1 MVFRVT
7 NQAQQQTSLNNVF
20 RLSEDIFNTTN
31 ALSSGKRIA
40 RPSDD
45 PSGTRATLSLR
56 TSLRRTEQFIRNM
69 NGIKDFAGRAD
80 SALNEVNNVLIRA
93 KELAVNQLGG
103 LATAETRGFAAS
115 EIENLISEVLQA
127 GNAKVSNRFAF
138 GGSKSTVAPFQRSAS
153 GAVYLGNSESIT
165 VEIARNLNLKINIP
179 GSDVLATDLNPGI
192 STSTLLADLN
202 RGAGVAAGSFTI
214 ADQAGNTGT
223 VSISSSMTV
232 GDAIAAINAAGTN
245 ITAAV
250 NSAQNG
256 IKLTDSSSLV
266 VQALTVSE
274 AGGGA
279 TATNLGILGQRNGN
293 LEGLDLDPRLNA
305 STQISQLNGGQ
316 GLTLS
321 SINIVNGA
329 ASGTVSL
336 ASANTVG
343 DVLSLINNAGL
354 NVTAG
359 ISNEGNVL
367 RVVSN
372 SSTSTA
378 IVREVGTGSTAE
390 ALGLGGGRNILTSL
404 IQLKEAL
411 QKSDSSALSAALD
424 NLDTGLESLGQAR
437 ASFGAITRRVDNN
450 NANLDREMVD
460 QTEQLSNIEDIDFA
474 QKASELASL
483 QVAFQATLNS
493 TARIL
498 QPSILDF
505 LA

>member
-7 NQAQQQTSLNNVF
+7 NQAQQQATLNNVF

-31 ALSSGKRIA
+31 ALASGKRIA

-45 PSGTRATLSLR
+45 PSGTRETLSLR
-56 TSLRRTEQFIRNM
+56 TSLRKTEQFIRNI
-69 NGIKDFAGRAD
+69 NGIKNFTGRAD
-80 SALNEVNNVLIRA
+80 LALGSVSNALTRA

-115 EIENLISEVLQA
+115 EIESLISEVLQA
-127 GNAKVSNRFAF
+127 GNTRVGNRFAF
-138 GGSKSTVAPFQRSAS
+138 GGSKAVVEPFQRSAS
-153 GAVYLGNSESIT
+153 GAVYLGNTENIS
-165 VEIARNLNLKINIP
+165 VEIARSLNLKINIP

-192 STSTLLADLN
+192 DTSTLLSDLN
-202 RGAGVAAGSFTI
+202 RGAGVTAGAFTL

-223 VSISSSMTV
+223 VNITASMTV
-232 GDAIAAINAAGTN
+232 GNAIAAINAAGTN
-245 ITAAV
+245 ITASV

-256 IKLTDSSSLV
+256 IKLTDSSALI

-274 AGGGA
+274 VSGGS
-279 TATNLGILGQRNGN
+279 TAADLGILGQRNGS
-293 LEGLDLDPRLNA
+293 LEGLDLDPRLNG
-305 STQISQLNGGQ
+305 STRISQLNGGQ

-321 SINIVNGA
+321 SINIVNGS
-329 ASGTVSL
+329 ASGAISL

-343 DVLSLINNAGL
+343 DVLGLINNAGL

-359 ISNEGNVL
+359 ISSQGNVL

-372 SSTSTA
+372 NSATTA
-378 IVREVGTGSTAE
+378 IVREVGTGTTAE

-411 QKSDSSALSAALD
+411 GKNDSTALAAVLE
-424 NLDTGLESLGQAR
+424 NLDTGLRSLGAAR
-437 ASFGAITRRVDNN
+437 ASFGAVARRVEDS
-450 NANLDREMVD
+450 NAALDRETVN